1 MSRRKTIVKPKVVT
15 DAKFSNVAVAKLINY
30 LMLDGKK
37 YIAETIVYKAIAML
51 GIELK
56 QDPIKCFEKAVDTVK
71 PLVEV
76 RSRRVGGSTYQIPI
90 EVRPT
95 RQLFKSLKWI
105 ILAARSRA
113 SDQGM
118 STKLCAELCDAYY
131 ARGVAFKRKE
141 DAHKMAEAN
150 KAFSHFRY

>member
-1 MSRRKTIVKPKVVT
+1 MSRRRASIKLKVIVDPR
-15 DAKFSNVAVAKLINY
+15 FGNVAVAKLINY
-30 LMLDGKK
+30 LMFDGKK
-37 YIAETIVYKAIAML
+37 YIAEDIVYDAISKL
-51 GIELK
+51 GAKLK
-56 QDPIKCFEKAVDTVK
+56 KDPIESFEKAVEIIK

-105 ILAARSRA
+105 IGAARGRTSEK
-113 SDQGM
+113 GM
-118 STKLCAELCDAYY
+118 ADKLFLEFYDAYHS
-131 ARGVAFKRKE
+131 RGLAFKKKE